1 MIVDYCY
8 FFCQFPLILLA
19 MYISIMISNECALTF
34 AGGVVYFNKSMNHSM
49 YVVVALQNTLLPH
62 HQRTVGQKQKNTLV
76 SGNAGDKKNLH
87 TGARRFFFINFPK
100 ILSFLQFLLFFCI
113 LVFFSFFFFVFAC
126 VIFKIKNKY
135 SDTHSI
141 MRWVSNK
148 KKFTRPIFGNKTTFF
163 WPYEIR
169 RKEGDTE
176 FDDFII

>member
-1 MIVDYCY
+1 MLSWLYRTHCY
-8 FFCQFPLILLA
+8 HTINDSWAKKKKKILLFPEMRVTRKIFTRA
-19 MYISIMISNECALTF
+19 PA
-34 AGGVVYFNKSMNHSM
+34 
-49 YVVVALQNTLLPH
+49 
-62 HQRTVGQKQKNTLV
+62 
-76 SGNAGDKKNLH
+76 D
-87 TGARRFFFINFPK
+87 FFFINFPK